1 MPLYSAWAVSKVST
15 SGFLHCSITGRA
27 YVKMLGFACVQL
39 WIVYKM
45 REVFCFDRRRHGA
58 YNNRVETQEGGIM
71 PKFKLKSKLH
81 RAVATAVALTI
92 VLSCSILTANL
103 SKRVRVQDGERELTL
118 QTYTT
123 STHRILSQADITLD
137 TLDEVKRKDSGNAI
151 YIEVLRAYPVHITYH
166 NKEYV
171 EFVTGGTVSDALE
184 SAGIRLSADDVINHS
199 GDTELYEGIEI
210 EIDEVKYITKTDVS
224 SIKYD
229 TKYESSSQYPQGY
242 EEVLKNGK
250 VGKAETTRTLRYV
263 NGEFDSV
270 CGEIKEVISKPKSK
284 VVLQGTAQ
292 TAQVSNI
299 TTTPQNTSTGNTTT
313 GGTGTS
319 SAGTISGM
327 SYSKVLTGSATAY
340 TASSGALTST
350 GVPAYVGG
358 VAVNPNIIPYG
369 SKLYIVAD
377 GYTYGYATAVDT
389 GGALMSGSAL
399 VDLYMST
406 YDECVNFGRRNVKVY
421 VLD

>member
-1 MPLYSAWAVSKVST
+1 M
-15 SGFLHCSITGRA
+15 
-27 YVKMLGFACVQL
+27 KMLGFACVQL

-45 REVFCFDRRRHGA
+45 RAIFRFDRRRCGA

-71 PKFKLKSKLH
+71 PKLKLKSKLH
-81 RAVATAVALTI
+81 RAVAIAVALTI

-137 TLDEVKRKDSGNAI
+137 TLDKVKRKDSGNAI

-224 SIKYD
+224 NIKYD

-299 TTTPQNTSTGNTTT
+299 TTTPQNTSTGNTTS